1 MPGVRQIL
9 GDPITL
15 HMRTPPPRLRESQA
29 VGEALGCIRKDPM
42 PGRVVYFY
50 VVDEEDRLRGV
61 VPARRLLLSE
71 PEVTIGEIMVDR
83 AIAVPSGATVLEACE
98 FFMLHKL
105 LAFPVVDEERRL
117 IGLVDVDLYT
127 EEMAGLERRQESDDL
142 FQLIGVH
149 LTESEQKDPKVAFL
163 RRFPWL
169 LCNVA
174 GGMLAALLAD
184 AYQDVAT
191 LALVTPFIALV
202 TAMAE
207 SVSIQSVSLALLT
220 MHGRPPTW
228 DDFARKLGREML
240 VGLLLGVGCGLVVGV
255 VAFAWKG
262 SARAGLSLFLGIG
275 GGVAASAAIGL
286 TLPYVLRILRRDPQV
301 ASGPIALAL
310 ADMVTL
316 FCYFNLGRWLLA

>member
-9 GDPITL
+9 GDPITA
-15 HMRTPPPRLRESQA
+15 HMRTPPPRLRESQG
-29 VGEALGCIRKDPM
+29 VGEALGLIRKDPM

-220 MHGRPPTW
+220 MHGRPPSW
-228 DDFARKLGREML
+228 DQFGRKLGQELL
-240 VGLLLGVGCGLVVGV
+240 VGMLLGLGCGLVVGV

-286 TLPYVLRILRRDPQV
+286 MLPYVLKLLRRDPQV